1 MDRNKTSH
9 GGGIKHRLT
18 QMLLRSACTA
28 STANTTTSFV
38 TISKNGTNHGREGE
52 PPGTPSLSMLLHKH
66 RHENQANASRPKLEK
81 SSSSRSSPVIQVSIE
96 CGGRRALHGTN
107 QKPVPVLAKEVEE
120 NKKKKKSNGSCPN
133 SKKSSPVFP
142 SSPAS
147 KAYYSNQESR
157 RKKIAMKPRKKEIK
171 KLQSNPYGFSTS
183 SSAHSDMEAGLF
195 SSEDEEEETHT
206 LFSSKSM
213 SSDSSELYHCTNK
226 PKTPHVQLRKAVES
240 PSRRNAK
247 RDIEVNNARRD
258 IEVNKHLISVS
269 SKDRKVSDSG
279 ISSVTGNTGTGT
291 GGTGT
296 GSGLAVV
303 KRSCN
308 PYMDFRSSMV
318 EMIVEQ
324 KVISAKE
331 MERLLQSYLALNATH
346 HHPVI
351 VRAFE
356 DICEAIFSD
365 E

>member
-1 MDRNKTSH
+1 MDRNKTTSH

-18 QMLLRSACTA
+18 QMLLRSACAA
-28 STANTTTSFV
+28 STANTTTSFI
-38 TISKNGTNHGREGE
+38 TISKNGTNQERQEE
-52 PPGTPSLSMLLHKH
+52 PPGTPSLSMLLQKH
-66 RHENQANASRPKLEK
+66 RREKQTNFPTAKLEK
-81 SSSSRSSPVIQVSIE
+81 SSSHRAAPVIQVSID

-107 QKPVPVLAKEVEE
+107 QNHVLVPVKEEE
-120 NKKKKKSNGSCPN
+120 ECKKKKKSSTAGSYHS
-133 SKKSSPVFP
+133 SKKSSPVSP
-142 SSPAS
+142 SSPATRF
-147 KAYYSNQESR
+147 YYSNQETR
-157 RKKIAMKPRKKEIK
+157 RKKIVGKPRKKEIK

-183 SSAHSDMEAGLF
+183 SSAHSDMEPGLF
-195 SSEDEEEETHT
+195 SSEGEEEETQT
-206 LFSSKSM
+206 LYSSKSF
-213 SSDSSELYHCTNK
+213 SSDSSEVYHCTNK
-226 PKTPHVQLRKAVES
+226 PKTSHAQPRKAVEES
-240 PSRRNAK
+240 PKRNAK
-247 RDIEVNNARRD
+247 RDIEVN
-258 IEVNKHLISVS
+258 KHPVSVS
-269 SKDRKVSDSG
+269 SKERKVSDTGDSSSFTG
-279 ISSVTGNTGTGT
+279 ISSGTGTGT
-291 GGTGT
+291 GGGR
-296 GSGLAVV
+296 AVV

>member
-9 GGGIKHRLT
+9 GGGIRHRLT

-38 TISKNGTNHGREGE
+38 TISKNGSNQGREGE

-66 RHENQANASRPKLEK
+66 RHENQTNASRPKLEK
-81 SSSSRSSPVIQVSIE
+81 SSSLRATPVIQVSIE

-107 QKPVPVLAKEVEE
+107 QKPVPVLAKEEE
-120 NKKKKKSNGSCPN
+120 IKKKKKSNGSCHS

-157 RKKIAMKPRKKEIK
+157 RKKITMKPRKKEIK

-183 SSAHSDMEAGLF
+183 SSAHSDMEVGLF

-226 PKTPHVQLRKAVES
+226 PKTPHVQPKKAIES
-240 PSRRNAK
+240 PRRNAK
-247 RDIEVNNARRD
+247 KDVEVNNARRD
-258 IEVNKHLISVS
+258 IEMNKHLVSVS

-279 ISSVTGNTGTGT
+279 ISSVTGTGT
-291 GGTGT
+291 GTGT